1 MTEFFFL
8 TGPVSRS
15 LPSAA
20 RLTRLRFHPHVSCRG
35 RGAIIS
41 CGLHP
46 LPCLRLTLNNTQ
58 RGSSAE
64 STDEISDLNR
74 EFEISVLRVTV
85 LVRTDH
91 AQHTRHLT
99 PP

>member
-8 TGPVSRS
+8 TVRSRGRWLALALRDYVST
-15 LPSAA
+15 LG
-20 RLTRLRFHPHVSCRG
+20 TVSCRG

-46 LPCLRLTLNNTQ
+46 LPCLRLTLKNTQ

-64 STDEISDLNR
+64 STNEISDLNR
-74 EFEISVLRVTV
+74 EFEISVPFTIFNR
-85 LVRTDH
+85 
-91 AQHTRHLT
+91 
-99 PP
+99 